1 MSVAPAAVERHD
13 VVMRR
18 TSILAAALALA
29 LGGCAGDGPEGDDEP
44 EDPATTAVD
53 DATEPG
59 TQLELGESA
68 TLAWRPAHD
77 VEGEL
82 GLTVDEVA
90 EKRPSVLD
98 GWTSDGAVRRARP
111 YFVKVSLAN
120 TGESDLG
127 GQDVPLYLRDTAGT
141 LGAPWTLGGDF
152 TACQSGPLPVPFE
165 PGDETDM
172 CLVYLVPHGGRVRD
186 LVFQPTEAYDPITWS
201 GEVRAPGRG

>member
-1 MSVAPAAVERHD
+1 
-13 VVMRR
+13 MRR
-18 TSILAAALALA
+18 TSVVAAALALV
-29 LGGCAGDGPEGDDEP
+29 LGGCAGQEPEGDGEP

-53 DATEPG
+53 DATQPG

-68 TLAWRPAHD
+68 TLAWRPARD

-82 GLTVDEVA
+82 ELTVDEVA
-90 EKRPSVLD
+90 EKRASVLE
-98 GWTSDGAVRRARP
+98 GWTSEGAVRRARP
-111 YFVKVSLAN
+111 YFVTVKVAN

-186 LVFQPTEAYDPITWS
+186 LVFQPTEDYDPITWS
-201 GEVRAPGRG
+201 GEVRTTRRG